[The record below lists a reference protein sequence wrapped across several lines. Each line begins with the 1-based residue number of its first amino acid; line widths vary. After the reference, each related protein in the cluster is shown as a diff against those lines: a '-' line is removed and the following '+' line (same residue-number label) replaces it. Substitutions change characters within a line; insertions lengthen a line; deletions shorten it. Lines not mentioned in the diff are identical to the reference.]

1 MVTKTEESPEDV
13 ITAEAVQYYSD
24 TLPYHNFD
32 HAQSVVK
39 AGMKIVDRCEAEH
52 VLVNRNVVRYAL
64 LFHDAGYHEDHQKQ
78 GYATKEAYAAAIAR
92 TVLLAHD
99 YPDEYIRQVESAI
112 ISTHRDAVFA
122 TNEAKAVRAADL
134 ADLAHDYPTFVRNSR
149 ALKREYGLLHHTPI
163 SWEEWKRMTQEV
175 IEFYLGQDIRLT
187 GAHDTETGESR
198 FHAKARAII
207 RQFLDAAPSEL
218 EKD

>member
-1 MVTKTEESPEDV
+1 MAIKTVESPEDV
-13 ITAEAVQYYSD
+13 IIAEAAKQYSKM
-24 TLPYHNFD
+24 LPYHNFN
-32 HAQSVVK
+32 HAKSAMQ
-39 AGMKIVDRCEAEH
+39 AGMTIVDRCEAEH
-52 VLVNRNVVRYAL
+52 IPVNRNVVRHAL

-99 YPDEYIRQVESAI
+99 CPDEYIRQVESAI

-134 ADLAHDYPTFVRNSR
+134 AGLAHDYPTFVRNSR
-149 ALKREYGLLHHTPI
+149 ALKREYELLHHTPL
-163 SWEEWKRMTQEV
+163 SWEEWKHMTREV
-175 IEFYLGQDIRLT
+175 IEHYLDQDIHLT
-187 GAHDTETGESR
+187 GAHDTETGESS
-198 FHAKARAII
+198 FHVKARAIL
-207 RQFLDAAPSEL
+207 RQFLDATPSEL